1 MQRTFVFA
9 LPPYDPTS
17 NGVHILYKLARMFAE
32 AGHTVLA
39 TSHNNAQSHKGVLLA
54 SNDSKEIPFINIS
67 KIQFDWIPVFSDS
80 SLPSFT
86 EQINTR
92 FRIWYLLNNPYAMT
106 GDGCLYRPED
116 LVVSY
121 SKGFSNLYPSFF
133 FNREQPE
140 LLAHWEKAIPQSNK
154 KHRIG
159 FYIGKCISNEVPD
172 CVKTLAAKYNASI
185 VTLNRVL
192 PEKKEQLWRLI
203 SSFRLLVSTDPVT
216 NLNYES
222 TLLGT
227 PCYVADNYT
236 NTDYSSYELAYPGV
250 FTDANLLE
258 DFYLNGIT
266 VSDQKL
272 IRETFLTTTSNHT
285 TVAND
290 FLLHVEKHIGDL
302 EAMKTDPPAASYL
315 DEINRLRMENDRL
328 RHENLQAASPLE
340 PDLKAGFSLRLFLS
354 LGARLRYLALRLEA
368 LIILVALRLTTNA
381 QVASECF
388 HKIESYRTRSER
400 REARLTQINQMRT
413 KKP

>member
-39 TSHNNAQSHKGVLLA
+39 ISHNNAQSHKGVLL
-54 SNDSKEIPFINIS
+54 SNNDSRAIPFIDVS
-67 KIQFDWIPVFSDS
+67 QIQFDWIPVFSDS

-140 LLAHWEKAIPQSNK
+140 LLAHWQKTVPQSIK

-159 FYIGKCISNEVPD
+159 FYIGKCISSEVPD
-172 CVKTLAAKYNASI
+172 CVKTLAAKFNAST

-192 PEKKEQLWRLI
+192 PEKKEQLWQLV
-203 SSFRLLVSTDPVT
+203 SSCRLLVSTDPVT

-227 PCYVADNYT
+227 PCYIADNYT
-236 NTDYSSYELAYPGV
+236 NTDYLSYELAYPGI

-258 DFYLNGIT
+258 DFYLNGIK

-272 IRETFLTTTSNHT
+272 IRETFLETTSNHT
-285 TVAND
+285 SVAND
-290 FLLHVEKHIGDL
+290 LLSHVEKHSAHL

-315 DEINRLRMENDRL
+315 DELNRLRMENDRL
-328 RHENLQAASPLE
+328 RHENLQATSPLE
-340 PDLKAGFSLRLFLS
+340 PDLKAGFSLRPFLS
-354 LGARLRYLALRLEA
+354 FGARLRYFALRLEA

-400 REARLTQINQMRT
+400 REARLTQINQMRS